1 MPAKRLDAVQQART
15 FQRHAHRGHAVALS
29 DIDNLPGDGR
39 MDVEVMVG
47 IDVVQR
53 QTGCPK
59 GRELR
64 LDFRRKLRSH
74 PGEQDDVKPQHEQ
87 VRTQLTPRVDKV
99 RYSLPRQHRPA
110 IDEHEVQADA
120 ERRQTA
126 RTFNGVVD
134 RCAVYHQACRRQDAA
149 RMCELDRRVD
159 LWRDAEIIGRDDQRL
174 QCALSLRS
182 RRK

>member
-1 MPAKRLDAVQQART
+1 
-15 FQRHAHRGHAVALS
+15 
-29 DIDNLPGDGR
+29 
-39 MDVEVMVG
+39 MDVEMMVG
-47 IDVVQR
+47 IDVVER

-74 PGEQDDVKPQHEQ
+74 LGAQDDVKPEPEH
-87 VRTQLTPRVDKV
+87 VRAQLTPCVDKV

-110 IDEHEVQADA
+110 IDEHEVQADP

>member
-1 MPAKRLDAVQQART
+1 MLTQRLDAIQQART
-15 FQRHAHRGHAVALS
+15 LQGHAHRGHAVAFSNLEDLS
-29 DIDNLPGDGR
+29 GDGR
-39 MDVEVMVG
+39 MDVEMMVG
-47 IDVVQR
+47 IDVVER

-74 PGEQDDVKPQHEQ
+74 LGAQDDVKPEPEHI
-87 VRTQLTPRVDKV
+87 RAQLAPCIDKV

-120 ERRQTA
+120 KRRQTA
-126 RTFNGVVD
+126 RTFDGVVD
-134 RCAVYHQACRRQDAA
+134 RRTAYHQACRRQDSA
-149 RMCELDRRVD
+149 RMRKLDRCVD

-174 QCALSLRS
+174 QCAFSLRS
-182 RRK
+182 RRN

>member
-1 MPAKRLDAVQQART
+1 MQ
-15 FQRHAHRGHAVALS
+15 
-29 DIDNLPGDGR
+29 
-39 MDVEVMVG
+39 VEVMVG

-64 LDFRRKLRSH
+64 VDFRRKLPAH
-74 PGEQDDVKPQHEQ
+74 LGAQDDVKPQHEL
-87 VRTQLTPRVDKV
+87 VRAQLTPCVDKV
-99 RYSLPRQHRPA
+99 RYPLPRQHRPA
-110 IDEHEVQADA
+110 IDEHEVQADP

-134 RCAVYHQACRRQDAA
+134 RRAVYHQACRRQDAA

-159 LWRDAEIIGRDDQRL
+159 LWRDAEIIGCDDQRL
-174 QCALSLRS
+174 QCAFSLRS